1 MEPRGS
7 CYGGFRQVSLPFEQ
21 KQHGSSQ
28 PRGKHEILY
37 YSRSLS
43 FPHYSVCHFFLKLVQ
58 VLENYSAG
66 SKGNVYWGDS
76 IIVAVAPSRELGIG
90 LSKHQIKYKR
100 RSFEAD
106 QNAGIFIHSLTQ
118 LTHSSHSCTHS
129 LTHSRPHS
137 LTHSLTPLWYQ

>member
-1 MEPRGS
+1 MEIFAKFP
-7 CYGGFRQVSLPFEQ
+7 
-21 KQHGSSQ
+21 
-28 PRGKHEILY
+28 
-37 YSRSLS
+37 SRSSKSNMVPANLEVSTKYCIIAVLS
-43 FPHYSVCHFFLKLVQ
+43 LLTHYSVCQFFLKLVQ

-76 IIVAVAPSRELGIG
+76 IIVAVAPSREFGIG